1 MAKRKGKKK
10 WTLAQKIFVVASIL
24 IAISMILMSFMTPG
38 AGLDGGALHLPLTE
52 MIF

>member
-1 MAKRKGKKK
+1 MAKRKRKQK

-24 IAISMILMSFMTPG
+24 IAISLILGSLITPG
-38 AGLDGGALHLPLTE
+38 VGLDGGALHLPLTE